1 MRLLVLSY
9 KLAGTDS
16 ARKLAM
22 MFAGQW
28 LPVTVA
34 SRRQNC
40 RRGPLGCSLTG
51 EGIRFR
57 AAGQGRFRMLPPLV
71 AEMSVCVGLP

>member
-16 ARKLAM
+16 ARKRRDVCRAV
-22 MFAGQW
+22 AACNGCIPAAV
-28 LPVTVA
+28 LPHGTW
-34 SRRQNC
+34 R
-40 RRGPLGCSLTG
+40 CSLAS
-51 EGIRFR
+51 IRFR
-57 AAGQGRFRMLPPLV
+57 ATGQGRFRMLPPLV